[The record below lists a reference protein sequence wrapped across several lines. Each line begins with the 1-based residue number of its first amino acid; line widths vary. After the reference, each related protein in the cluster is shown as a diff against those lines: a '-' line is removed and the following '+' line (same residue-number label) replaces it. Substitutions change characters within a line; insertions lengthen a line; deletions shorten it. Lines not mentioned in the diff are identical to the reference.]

1 MSEEQK
7 KVSLLKV
14 ETGIARFKWKPFNIK
29 FRFRTSRTETFG
41 RRFRL
46 DLFDFEISEGSVCV
60 CFCEFS
66 RLLDFIELKIGFR
79 LKSDFRE
86 KEFMFLNRE
95 SLDQVSNS
103 KALFVLSL
111 CSTI

>member
-1 MSEEQK
+1 MSEEQESF
-7 KVSLLKV
+7 SLVKV
-14 ETGIARFKWKPFNIK
+14 ETGIARFKWKPFNVK
-29 FRFRTSRTETFG
+29 FQIETSRTETFG
-41 RRFRL
+41 QRFRL
-46 DLFDFEISEGSVCV
+46 DLFDFEILGEVF
-60 CFCEFS
+60 CFDFVSFS

-86 KEFMFLNRE
+86 KEFRFLNRE

-111 CSTI
+111 C

>member
-1 MSEEQK
+1 M
-7 KVSLLKV
+7 
-14 ETGIARFKWKPFNIK
+14 FC
-29 FRFRTSRTETFG
+29 
-41 RRFRL
+41 
-46 DLFDFEISEGSVCV
+46 FDFCD
-60 CFCEFS
+60 FS

-111 CSTI
+111 C

>member
-1 MSEEQK
+1 M
-7 KVSLLKV
+7 
-14 ETGIARFKWKPFNIK
+14 FC
-29 FRFRTSRTETFG
+29 
-41 RRFRL
+41 
-46 DLFDFEISEGSVCV
+46 FDFVT
-60 CFCEFS
+60 FS

-86 KEFMFLNRE
+86 KEFMILNRE

-111 CSTI
+111 C

>member
-1 MSEEQK
+1 M
-7 KVSLLKV
+7 
-14 ETGIARFKWKPFNIK
+14 T
-29 FRFRTSRTETFG
+29 
-41 RRFRL
+41 
-46 DLFDFEISEGSVCV
+46 
-60 CFCEFS
+60 FS

-103 KALFVLSL
+103 KALFCLCLCVRLSDGGTAATEQIPFGREES
-111 CSTI
+111 STS

>member
-1 MSEEQK
+1 MK
-7 KVSLLKV
+7 C
-14 ETGIARFKWKPFNIK
+14 FC
-29 FRFRTSRTETFG
+29 
-41 RRFRL
+41 
-46 DLFDFEISEGSVCV
+46 FDFMN
-60 CFCEFS
+60 FS

-103 KALFVLSL
+103 KAPFVLSL
-111 CSTI
+111 C

>member
-1 MSEEQK
+1 M
-7 KVSLLKV
+7 
-14 ETGIARFKWKPFNIK
+14 ARDSDWTCLIL
-29 FRFRTSRTETFG
+29 RFQVKC
-41 RRFRL
+41 
-46 DLFDFEISEGSVCV
+46 LFW
-60 CFCEFS
+60 FCDFS

-86 KEFMFLNRE
+86 KEFRFVNRE

-111 CSTI
+111 CSTL